1 MTRSRFGRACWASLL
16 AVAAAAIVA
25 APAGAKTRTHSSG
38 PINAPIPEPSYPLGV
53 PGSTVG
59 TAADTIRVNTRGKIK
74 DVDVALRIS
83 HTYDA
88 DLEVWLMSPAGAIVK
103 LVLRR
108 GADGDNF
115 GQDSLGCGGS
125 FTVLDDEASLPIGSG
140 VAPLAGSFRPDQP
153 LSRLNG
159 GRAKGSWTLLV
170 LDAGQGDTGVL
181 HCWELTIASKARRK

>member
-1 MTRSRFGRACWASLL
+1 MIRSRCGRACWASLL
-16 AVAAAAIVA
+16 AVVAAAIVA

-38 PINAPIPEPSYPLGV
+38 PINASIPEPSYPLG
-53 PGSTVG
+53 GAGGVG
-59 TAADTIRVNTRGKIK
+59 TAADTIRVNTRGKIT

-83 HTYDA
+83 HTYDE
-88 DLEVWLMSPAGAIVK
+88 DLEVWLMSPAGAIIK

-115 GQDSLGCGGS
+115 GEGSLGCGGS

-140 VAPLAGSFRPDQP
+140 VAPLSGSFRPDQP

-170 LDAGQGDTGVL
+170 LDAIPGDTGVL
-181 HCWELTIASKARRK
+181 HCWELTIASKARKK